1 MSKLSDFLYYVIKN
15 KLSLMKVVY
24 FDSNDIEQ
32 EVAFNPLDDLDK
44 IGLCGF
50 YLDLPS
56 MVSRFDIADV
66 SYLEF
71 LDKGDKKKFDS
82 VFKRQIATTVF
93 RV

>member
-1 MSKLSDFLYYVIKN
+1 
-15 KLSLMKVVY
+15 
-24 FDSNDIEQ
+24 
-32 EVAFNPLDDLDK
+32 
-44 IGLCGF
+44 
-50 YLDLPS
+50 